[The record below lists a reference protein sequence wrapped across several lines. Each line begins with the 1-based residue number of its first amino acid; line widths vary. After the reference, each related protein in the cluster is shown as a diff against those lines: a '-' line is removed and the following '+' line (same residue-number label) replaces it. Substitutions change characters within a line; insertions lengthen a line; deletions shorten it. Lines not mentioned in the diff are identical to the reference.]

1 MVIPTEAFALFDP
14 YKTIASNLK
23 DISPYVKE
31 SIMNIYGIIVD
42 VDLSKYGGLTAKQ
55 VARAVLLDNGFREK
69 DIEPRLDRY
78 MEDLPYSYYN
88 VAWSDGVRIAQ
99 GSREL
104 LEELESRNV
113 LVGIVTGEAERVSK
127 MRLEKT
133 KLSGYFKTGA
143 YGEDGMTF
151 GEILNK
157 ALGRIEGEG
166 FQKEDGAV
174 IVSDPVSVSIAKTTG
189 IRIIGVVGEGS
200 DAKSLRAAGAD
211 LVVRS
216 LSEKEKIL
224 DFVVTSSHP

>member
-1 MVIPTEAFALFDP
+1 
-14 YKTIASNLK
+14 
-23 DISPYVKE
+23 
-31 SIMNIYGIIVD
+31 MNIYGIIVD

-88 VAWSDGVRIAQ
+88 VAWSDGVEVAQ
-99 GSREL
+99 GSKEL
-104 LEELESRNV
+104 LEELESRNA

-133 KLSGYFKTGA
+133 KLSKYFKTGA

-157 ALGRIEGEG
+157 ALRRVEEEGL
-166 FQKEDGAV
+166 QKEDGA
-174 IVSDPVSVSIAKTTG
+174 ILVSDPVSVSIAKTTG
-189 IRIIGVVGEGS
+189 IRIIGVVREGS
-200 DAKSLRAAGAD
+200 DAKGLRAAGAD
-211 LVVRS
+211 LVVKGFG
-216 LSEKEKIL
+216 EKERII
-224 DFVVTSSHP
+224 DFVFS